1 MREASADTVQLIAG
15 LLTHMKQIVGDGASY
30 AMLHYGAMEEGKRF
44 GGGFGAG
51 DLPQVLGR
59 IDTVL
64 LHRSEVLADDG
75 ATVRVRVFDSQ
86 LLATGQRSV
95 QGVILGLL
103 EGALSA
109 SRQGRYKGALVPTAE
124 KGELV
129 VELKRDS

>member
-44 GGGFGAG
+44 GGGYGAN
-51 DLPQVLGR
+51 DLPKVLDR
-59 IDTVL
+59 LDTVL
-64 LHRSEVLADDG
+64 LQKSEVLADDG
-75 ATVRVRVFDSQ
+75 ATVRVRVHSSP

-109 SRQGRYKGALVPTAE
+109 SRQGRYKGSIVTGAE
-124 KGELV
+124 KGELIL
-129 VELKRDS
+129 ELKRDG

>member
-44 GGGFGAG
+44 GGGFAAK
-51 DLPQVLGR
+51 DLPEVLGR
-59 IDTVL
+59 IDAVL
-64 LHRSEVLADDG
+64 LQTSEIVEDG
-75 ATVRVRVFDSQ
+75 GDALRIRVHSSP
-86 LLATGQRSV
+86 LLSTGQRSV

-109 SRQGRYKGALVPTAE
+109 SRQGRYKGVVLQSAE

-129 VELKRDS
+129 VELKRDG

>member
-44 GGGFGAG
+44 GGGYGAN
-51 DLPQVLGR
+51 DLPQVLER
-59 IDTVL
+59 IDSVL
-64 LHRSEVLADDG
+64 LQRSEVLADDG
-75 ATVRVRVFDSQ
+75 ATVRVRVFQSP

-109 SRQGRYKGALVPTAE
+109 SRQGRYKGALVPTAD

-129 VELKRDS
+129 VELKRDA